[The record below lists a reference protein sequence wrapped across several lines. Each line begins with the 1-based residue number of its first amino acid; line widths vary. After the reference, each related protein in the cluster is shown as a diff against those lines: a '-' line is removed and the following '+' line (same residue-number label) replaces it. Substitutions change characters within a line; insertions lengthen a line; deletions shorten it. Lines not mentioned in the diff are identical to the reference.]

1 MGRLTTA
8 RTATPSSKRCTSDAG
23 LLRAAGVEFTDEA
36 ETAGPGVRTQEAS
49 GEKEMTRAAVL
60 AGSLLLGTLP
70 AWSQFSL
77 RESNE
82 DLFLKRPCAQ
92 QWPPSEVACPKEHAE
107 FVRRL

>member
-1 MGRLTTA
+1 
-8 RTATPSSKRCTSDAG
+8 
-23 LLRAAGVEFTDEA
+23 
-36 ETAGPGVRTQEAS
+36 
-49 GEKEMTRAAVL
+49 MTRAAVL

-107 FVRRL
+107 FVRRLKNMPIKKRDRIQELEDRVQELEMRLEERR